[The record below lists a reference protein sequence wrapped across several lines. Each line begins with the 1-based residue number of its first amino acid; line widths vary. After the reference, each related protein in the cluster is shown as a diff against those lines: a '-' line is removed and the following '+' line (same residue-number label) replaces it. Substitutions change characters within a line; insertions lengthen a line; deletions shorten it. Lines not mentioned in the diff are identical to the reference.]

1 MIGSDPILAFS
12 FVDNLTHGSEQN
24 DDGPTESD
32 YSHLEVFLD
41 DDAGFPPL
49 EPEVLYMA
57 TGRVVIDVER
67 CKGCELCREACPK
80 DVLALA
86 EDLNAKGY
94 RPVILL
100 DPHHDC
106 TGCALCATVC
116 PDGCI
121 TVYRDIP
128 IEKVRQPQGLTRE
141 VVHHG

>member
-1 MIGSDPILAFS
+1 
-12 FVDNLTHGSEQN
+12 
-24 DDGPTESD
+24 
-32 YSHLEVFLD
+32 
-41 DDAGFPPL
+41 
-49 EPEVLYMA
+49 MA

-67 CKGCELCREACPK
+67 CKGCELCREACPP

-86 EDLNAKGY
+86 EELNSKGY

-121 TVYRDIP
+121 TVYRDVKV
-128 IEKVRQPQGLTRE
+128 EKGRVADNRPSANAPLANATYPARPE
-141 VVHHG
+141 VMHHG